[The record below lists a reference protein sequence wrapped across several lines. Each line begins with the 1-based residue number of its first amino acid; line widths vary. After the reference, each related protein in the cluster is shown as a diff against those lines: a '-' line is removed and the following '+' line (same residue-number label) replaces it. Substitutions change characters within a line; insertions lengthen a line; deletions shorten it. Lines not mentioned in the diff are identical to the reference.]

1 MDSRKPESGRISVKV
16 INYLGDEVMK
26 YIGGIM
32 KTDLEVRAEGMSIF
46 LKYMDV
52 IEAER
57 FISIIQSDK
66 FDYTKWR
73 QYLWNDLSVRE
84 ISKLAMENLEE
95 KRK

>member
-1 MDSRKPESGRISVKV
+1 MDTRKPESGRISVKV

-32 KTDLEVRAEGMSIF
+32 KTDLEVRAEGMSIL

-52 IEAER
+52 LEAER
-57 FISIIQSDK
+57 FISIIQSEK

-73 QYLWNDLSVRE
+73 QNLWKDLSVRE